1 MTSKTLIKLGDFKF
15 SVDTAAFSELR
26 RVRSFSWAS
35 QQRMGQKPVLQY
47 TGEGEESI
55 SFGGVIFPTLGAG
68 INQIETMKT
77 MAGRGQPLLLVAGTG
92 DVLGYWCI
100 TSVEETRAYLF
111 ADGVPRKQ
119 DFSLS
124 LLYYGDRYP

>member
-1 MTSKTLIKLGDFKF
+1 MTTKTLIKLGDFKF

-26 RVRSFSWAS
+26 RVRSFNWAS

-55 SFGGVIFPTLGAG
+55 SFGGVIYPALGAG

-77 MAGRGQPLLLVAGTG
+77 MAGRGQPLLMVAGTG
-92 DVLGYWCI
+92 DVMGYWSI
-100 TSVEETRAYLF
+100 AQVEENRSYLF

-119 DFSLS
+119 EFQLS